1 MKMTKLLA
9 TGTAAMVA
17 VASLASVA
25 SAAEQTFDMAISY
38 GKMTVKSSAGLELGE
53 DWCLSQERID
63 KGETLGISAD
73 QTISLKVSKD
83 FDTVDY
89 EGVVLKVTGVK
100 GKKGTSPKTYTYKFT
115 DMKTDDK
122 EYTLKVY
129 GGDNAPAD
137 AFLPSQ
143 FVEIT
148 NVSIEISGTHK
159 EYSQDTYNKIDAEGG
174 SYGYWSSGTT
184 ISGGT
189 EGIAKLI
196 CTISPWGAKLDS
208 KVVENNYPF
217 IAKKVSGSNNTLMRQ
232 DIQLLSYAGAW
243 TADSNNGQDGN
254 QSYNDDGLG
263 TNPKEFAGLAS
274 QVGDFFNKQ
283 TNGTI
288 TFKFTTASATTGTS
302 WNNGGI
308 PSTQVGIKNLLGDST
323 ANDFALFFNY
333 DQTGSLQAVAS
344 IDADSG
350 EVSFDI
356 SDVLDDLGGQT
367 KGVIDNIFFGLAKGV
382 KYTDK
387 TVDGLKV
394 ETVTLAYDEDST
406 DADIEDDTA
415 DDDDDVEDDDDTTI
429 DDDAD
434 DDDDTTID
442 DTDDTDDDDDD
453 DATVDAGE
461 DDANDS
467 AGDTVIV
474 KPSGDDSNPNT
485 GVALAVVPAA
495 IAAAAVVVSKKRK

>member
-38 GKMTVKSSAGLELGE
+38 GKITVKNSAGLELGE

-73 QTISLKVSKD
+73 QTLTLKVSKD

-100 GKKGTSPKTYTYKFT
+100 GKKGTSPKTYTYKF
-115 DMKTDDK
+115 DKVVDNK
-122 EYTLKVY
+122 EYSLKVY

-148 NVSIEISGTHK
+148 SVSVEISGTHN
-159 EYSQDTYNKIDAEGG
+159 EESQDMYNKLGDKEW
-174 SYGYWSSGTT
+174 GYWSEGSV

-196 CTISPWGAKLDS
+196 CTITPWGAKYDS

-217 IAKKVSGSNNTLMRQ
+217 IAKEVSGRNNTLMRQ

-243 TADSNNGQDGN
+243 TANSNNGQDGD
-254 QSYNDDGLG
+254 QSYDDDGLG

-288 TFKFTTASATTGTS
+288 TFRFTTASATTGTS

-442 DTDDTDDDDDD
+442 DDDDDDTADDDD

-461 DDANDS
+461 DDANGD

-474 KPSGDDSNPNT
+474 KPSGEDTNPNT